1 MQAKAMDLTGIDWEA
16 TLIHKP
22 FRKAAVLGAGTMGA
36 QIAAHLAN
44 AGLEVVLLDMA
55 DPGANR
61 NAVVQKAFK
70 QLSRLKP
77 DPWMTGEAQTRISTG
92 NFDDDIE
99 RIRDAEWVIEVV
111 VERLDI
117 KRNIMERIE
126 QHAHPDAII
135 SSNTSGLPIHEIAAE
150 RSASFKQR
158 FLGTHFFNPPRY
170 LKLLELIPTP
180 DTDPAILQR
189 IAHFGRTH
197 LGKGIVLCKDTP
209 NFIGNR
215 IGVFALFR
223 AIKAFTEEGYT
234 IEEIDLLTGPL
245 TGKPR
250 SATFRTADV
259 VGLDVL
265 KHVASNLYD
274 NVPDDESRH
283 MFEIPA
289 LLQALIDKGALGAKS
304 GAGFYKKEGKAILSI
319 DPEKEKYTEAVAM
332 DLGEVVQVRG
342 SLKERMQALYADTG
356 RAGTFFRGY
365 THDLLGYSARRI
377 PEIADSPAD
386 IDKAMCWGFGW
397 DMGPFEIWDTLGFTT
412 VLTNLKEEGVL
423 LPSWLEDLATKDTPG
438 FYSQA
443 EHFKQVY
450 IPEKSGFDRDEVPP
464 DELSL
469 ASLKSNEQALLWS
482 NDEAALLHMGNGV
495 ALFEFRSKANSLGN
509 AVMKGLMDAI
519 TLVEGHGDLRGMVIG
534 NEGKNFSVGANLGE
548 FGMAAGE
555 GHFDVIEAA
564 IFDFQQAVQRIR
576 YATKP
581 VVTAVH
587 QMALGGGC
595 EITMASPH
603 PVLAAESY
611 LGLVELGVGLIPAG
625 TGTAAL
631 AARASRRASK
641 GYDSEILTHLQ
652 GYFQHVAMAKVSKS
666 GFEAIDMGLVPRHTR
681 VVMHA
686 DRRLHVAKQA
696 VIYLSE
702 SGYRPPPVQKAI
714 RVLGKPGHAALEVVA
729 RQFEAGKFISAY
741 DRYLASRLA
750 YVMTGGALTG
760 PQEVDEHYLIDLERE
775 VFVSLLGEDK
785 TRDRIAHILKT
796 NKPLRN

>member
-1 MQAKAMDLTGIDWEA
+1 MQAKTLDKSGIDWDA
-16 TLIHKP
+16 TYVHKP

-44 AGLEVVLLDMA
+44 AGLEVVLLDIA
-55 DPGANR
+55 DEGTNR
-61 NAVVQKAFK
+61 NAIVQKAFK

-77 DPWMTGEAQTRISTG
+77 DPWMVDEAQKRITTG

-99 RIRDAEWVIEVV
+99 LIGDAEWVVEVV

-117 KRNIMERIE
+117 KRKIMERIE
-126 QHAHPDAII
+126 QYAHPEAII
-135 SSNTSGLPIHEIAAE
+135 SSNTSGLPIQEIAAE
-150 RSASFKQR
+150 RSMSFKKR

-170 LKLLELIPTP
+170 LKLLELIATQE
-180 DTDPAILQR
+180 TDSAIVQR

-223 AIKAFTEEGYT
+223 AIKAFTEEGYS
-234 IEEIDLLTGPL
+234 IEEIDVLTGPF

-265 KHVASNLYD
+265 KHVAKNLYD

-289 LLQALIDKGALGAKS
+289 LLDALIEKGALGAKA
-304 GAGFYKKEGKAILSI
+304 GAGFYKKEGRAIRSI
-319 DPEKEKYTEAVAM
+319 DPNSGEYTDAEAM
-332 DLGEVVQVRG
+332 DLGDVIQFKG
-342 SLKERMQALYADTG
+342 SLKERLRTLYDDSG
-356 RAGTFFRGY
+356 RAGAFFRAY
-365 THDLLGYSARRI
+365 THDLLGYSARRV
-377 PEIADSPAD
+377 PEITDSPAD
-386 IDKAMCWGFGW
+386 IDKAMRWGFGW
-397 DMGPFEIWDTLGFTT
+397 DMGPFEIWDALGFSR
-412 VLTNLKEEGVL
+412 VLGDLKEQNVL
-423 LPSWLEDLATKDTPG
+423 LPDWIDDLATKENAA
-438 FYSQA
+438 FYAQDIDA
-443 EHFKQVY
+443 KKVFW
-450 IPEKSGFDRDEVPP
+450 PEKSAFVPDETPP
-464 DELSL
+464 DELTL
-469 ASLKSNEQALLWS
+469 AVFKSEERLLWS
-482 NDEAALLHMGNGV
+482 NDEAALLDMGDGV
-495 ALFEFRSKANSLGN
+495 ALYEFRSKANALGN
-509 AVMKGLMDAI
+509 AVMKGLMEAI
-519 TLVEGHGDLRGMVIG
+519 TLVEEHGDLRGMVIG

-555 GHFDVIEAA
+555 GKFQLIESA
-564 IFDFQQAVQRIR
+564 ISDFQQAVQRIR

-595 EITMASPH
+595 EITMASPQ

-666 GFEAIDMGLVPRHTR
+666 GYEAIDMGLVPRHTQ
-681 VVMHA
+681 VVMRA

-702 SGYRPPPVQKAI
+702 SGYQPPPVQRAI
-714 RVLGKPGHAALEVVA
+714 RVLGKPGHAALEVMA

-750 YVMTGGALTG
+750 YVMTGGGLSG
-760 PQEVDEHYLIDLERE
+760 PQEVDEHYLIELERE
-775 VFVSLLGEDK
+775 VFVSLLGEEK
-785 TRDRIAHILKT
+785 TRERIAHILKT